1 MPESLNAQL
10 LDLVSTEV
18 GVGRARL
25 AMTLTICCCSSCC
38 SCLAFCE

>member
-1 MPESLNAQL
+1 MLESLNAQL

-18 GVGRARL
+18 GAGRARV
-25 AMTLTICCCSSCC
+25 AMNLVLCCSSSCC